1 MSDLDNREKAIELY
15 DCYGM
20 LLTKTQQEF
29 FSSYYLFDLSLSEI
43 AEEKKISRSAVN
55 DALSKALKKLNEYE
69 SKLHL
74 LEKNKSIREILD
86 SFGKYTSLTTGTSMW
101 PLLHNQKDKNGKN
114 FLLNKNSLMNSY
126 CSKKLLVVW

>member
-15 DCYGM
+15 DCYGL

-74 LEKNKSIREILD
+74 LEKNKSIREML
-86 SFGKYTSLTTGTSMW
+86 GKIDESDEKT
-101 PLLHNQKDKNGKN
+101 
-114 FLLNKNSLMNSY
+114 
-126 CSKKLLVVW
+126 KLELYKELGDYLKYGI